1 MFTNK
6 WDKMPA
12 AKQVRHEN
20 ALRQAARDF
29 YKAKK
34 GRPYLSTIMYYYI
47 VKHILMKKY
56 IGEGSY
62 PYENWKDKGYFKKRP
77 F

>member
-6 WDKMPA
+6 WNMMPESKQARYEKSLRTA
-12 AKQVRHEN
+12 AHK
-20 ALRQAARDF
+20 F
-29 YKAKK
+29 YNAKK
-34 GRPYLSTIMYYYI
+34 GRPYLSSIIFYHI
-47 VKHILMKKY
+47 VKSVLMKRY

-62 PYENWKDKGYFKKRP
+62 PYENWKEKGYFKKRP